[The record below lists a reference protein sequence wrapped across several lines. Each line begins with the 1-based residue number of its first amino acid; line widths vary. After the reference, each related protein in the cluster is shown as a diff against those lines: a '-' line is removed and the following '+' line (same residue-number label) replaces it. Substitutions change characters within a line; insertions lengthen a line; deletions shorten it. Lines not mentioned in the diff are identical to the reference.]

1 MSLSVTEL
9 NYLIWRYLQE
19 GGLEVSAYA
28 LQDETK
34 INEYDERYSDRIPLG
49 CLVDLVQKGILY
61 YKVNDMIQKGGE
73 IAPEDIINMNF
84 NLLSSI
90 SQPSDGVEKRS
101 IEPMPVVANSTS
113 QPISSM
119 GQNGRMEDDNEFTVV
134 LRNSFVFPA
143 SLASNWNPHEP
154 NVLAWGQRDVTS
166 NICTLSWDDSSKAFI
181 PQSQPLPHPISCKEI
196 VAISWS
202 PKGHTLVTASE
213 NGELRLWDS
222 SGSIRFIMALHHS
235 PVLAIQ
241 WSPNSAYL
249 VSLDIT
255 NKVVVWDSQT
265 GQSIQHIDNL
275 STDNTDKCLG
285 TDACWIDNTKFV
297 LPGSDYSLHV
307 YQLGDGQPIGV
318 LAGHTDTIS
327 LTMYNSE
334 LRLLCSASDDQTVR
348 IWKGNSINSLQVL
361 TGHSQPL
368 TYVNWCKLGDG
379 NWYIITCSL
388 DGSLKLWDFLKNR
401 VLDSRLV
408 DNGSPILV
416 ASLSPDSTKLATGD
430 SDGNIMLWT
439 ITATRKF
446 KQLSYYQPGKV
457 ENSNFISAIDWN
469 STSNL
474 ISVGY
479 SGTSSCVIKIV

>member
-1 MSLSVTEL
+1 MSLTATEL

-34 INEYDERYSDRIPLG
+34 INEYDDRYGDRIPLG

-73 IAPEDIINMNF
+73 IASEDIINMNF
-84 NLLSSI
+84 NLLNSI
-90 SQPSDGVEKRS
+90 SQSSDGVEERR
-101 IEPMPVVANSTS
+101 IEPTSAIANNTS
-113 QPISSM
+113 QPVPLIAK
-119 GQNGRMEDDNEFTVV
+119 NGRMEDDNDFTVV
-134 LRNSFVFPA
+134 LKNSFVFPA
-143 SLASNWNPHEP
+143 SLASSWHPQQP
-154 NVLAWGQRDVTS
+154 NMLAWGQRDSTS
-166 NICTLSWDDSSKAFI
+166 IICSLTWDDSSKALI
-181 PQSQPLPHPISCKEI
+181 PQSQPLPHPPSCKET
-196 VAISWS
+196 VSISWS
-202 PKGHTLVTASE
+202 PKGNTLMTASE

-222 SGSIRFIMALHHS
+222 NGSIRFIMALHRS
-235 PVLAIQ
+235 PVLTIR

-249 VSLDIT
+249 LTLDIT
-255 NKVVVWDSQT
+255 NKAVVWDSQT
-265 GQSIQHIDNL
+265 GQSIQHIADL

-285 TDACWIDNTKFV
+285 TDACWIDDTKFV
-297 LPGSDYSLHV
+297 LPGLDYSLYV
-307 YQLGDGQPIGV
+307 YQLGDSQPIGV
-318 LAGHTDTIS
+318 LAGHTDTVS
-327 LTMYNSE
+327 LIMYNSE

-368 TYVNWCKLGDG
+368 TYVSWCKLEDG
-379 NWYIITCSL
+379 NWCVVTCSL
-388 DGSLKLWDFLKNR
+388 DGSLKIWDFFRNK
-401 VLDSRLV
+401 VLDSRIV

-430 SDGNIMLWT
+430 SDGNIMFWA

-446 KQLSYYQPGKV
+446 KQLSYYQPGEV
-457 ENSNFISAIDWN
+457 ENSNFVSTIDWN
-469 STSNL
+469 STSTQ

-479 SGTSSCVIKIV
+479 SGTSSCVVKIV